1 MAQSCVRVDP
11 PSVEFKDVKVGEVY
25 KTAVTITN
33 VGKNTRKIRI
43 EKPTRKLFKFITSSR
58 DVSVASGLRICGL
71 LEFTPVVEEEV
82 RDYIQVHI
90 DDVETMQIPV
100 LGFPR
105 ACSLIMDSFLDFG
118 CIVANSQV
126 ISKHHPITNQG
137 SAPGVFQVEYCGGD
151 SSLSL
156 SPSSGVVAAGTTQWL
171 NVELRTDRPSQIEE
185 KVLVRLQNRSAA
197 VLSVRAEVV
206 EQCLEVADLKG
217 TPLSCLWFG
226 PVYFGTSGVE
236 KVVLKNNAPQAC
248 DWVCF
253 IQNNAAGSEVGADLQ
268 KSTDAAL
275 LGRMKKYSQAT
286 HDISQV
292 FVCVPKQG
300 QLGPYDKTTVE
311 IRFSPIC
318 KRTSHG
324 DTANR
329 QDYCLFLLFDT
340 VGSKH
345 GFTHRDANSSV
356 EVAVTGSGL
365 PVSLVASPSHRFD
378 FLSCATGQRVDLMCL
393 LQNLCPQLPVS
404 FRFRKMAHFTSEPSA
419 ATIAPGQCQDV
430 VLTFSAGQQGSFRMR
445 QKIDVIGYVV
455 PRRDANNTED
465 KTELVV
471 CSFHTITLHLFA
483 ICHSE
488 TKHPTLLANSAIRSP
503 IVLRP
508 HVRCSE
514 LARYSGVLRAAVLSA
529 DKTQLHKHRRLRNQ
543 NPGGEEFLALPNDR
557 ASSIRP
563 NSSQREYRT
572 IFTDVPRYR
581 YVDSNYAFTEEEEE
595 LKRQHR
601 QIYADFIQQLR
612 QTRLQR
618 IKERQQESVEDDV
631 DIGIVPSHGLV
642 PPRLHISDRERCRNS
657 ETKFNYSSGFS
668 GTKSSRPQTS
678 ITQNNSSQTGSKDS
692 QVMNAVPSTAQE
704 VADCNRTLTAQELY
718 QVDIGPSFVDFGA
731 VCVQRVCVQTLKLV
745 NHLSVN
751 IWVQLEADCP
761 ELQGSS
767 PLSYILPPCSHK
779 SAFLTFQSYK
789 LGPFY
794 RSLSYSVN
802 QKHPG
807 QILVQA
813 QVVPLALELSTNL
826 LVLHP
831 TSAMFAGSEYR
842 NSVTLQNQCSHP
854 VEFTWQPVVTDN
866 GILFSVRP
874 ATGAVEP
881 YKELDCEVVWHPSF
895 SSQSEGD
902 FDLCVREGITQRLHC
917 VAKVG
922 STTIQLSEKRI
933 MFSSVSLNI
942 PSVRTA
948 VLHNTG
954 QDHAYFQVVDVLPL
968 PGMVVSPS
976 EGVVPSKGQVMLNIQ
991 FNPDSV
997 IKFDT
1002 RVKIALRNMKSIELR
1017 VGGSVEPPNI
1027 DISVSHLQFGGLH
1040 TGSQRAIPFTLT
1052 NHSSAAAQVSFDL
1065 SEYKDFS
1072 IQLPQPSAKREQDLS
1087 VLEVQGCQTKKCSL
1101 VFSPTQ
1107 VASYDFYLPLM
1118 VNGVKWPASSS
1129 LALTPSV
1136 SSTVSS
1142 PKHIKPLCYSAT
1154 MAAQQSPWIQ
1164 ATALC
1169 APLEMSP
1176 SQLQF
1181 HVESRSDKYTKKVE
1195 LKAEPKESV
1204 CWLGV
1209 IEEDVYWWFD
1219 CSAATVPTQGRRE
1232 HELFSVSPSSGSL
1245 RPGQSIFLVVAVH
1258 AEAIRTETLKV
1269 TELSIPLYLGDKG
1282 GDGTQ
1287 GNVGQQPYRKL
1298 SVTITLELPSITIYP
1313 REILLTPVPLRSKI
1327 ETSLTLLVMEYPSG
1341 TTVLAEVDDME
1352 MEDGTKIQ
1360 PVSVTFP
1367 EGNTVRA
1374 QDHNEEAKVTSLVC
1388 TVSFCSDVPL
1398 SMWTTITFADHMNN
1412 RFRVKLCAI
1421 ADNCLLTVWPYM
1433 ALHHSDQRV
1442 VLKTGATAVEA
1453 VLQCYCTPSPASGLT
1468 SSSSFDHNS
1477 STNKNSD
1484 SFPDSDSVS
1493 EQASRDTYASP
1504 NRGLS
1509 SNLSIPKFP
1518 VANTEEGQYYQNVL
1532 LAVERWFS
1540 LFGWPSGP
1548 HPITIP
1554 HTLRRVVSKIQTNQ
1568 FKGGIYGV
1576 SQNKDTRSVVDMLH
1590 HLTGKRIPGIS
1601 LCQTFSSDL
1610 GQRTDQL
1617 LQQYEAMLTFL
1628 RVQGACLSHIRPEY
1642 LLDVLEFKHWCSL
1655 QLNDIKHG
1663 LDHKSFDYE
1672 SLSKRSWT
1680 DVLLQIYKVLVLCRV
1695 SWKGLNTAL
1704 NHKNTDELFLECT
1717 QSLASNIYSSW
1728 ELKVLSWLQMH
1739 YQSMRKT
1746 VWGRDGVP
1754 PARWIVN
1761 FDMDLTDG
1769 LVLAALL
1776 AAYCPYL
1783 KSHFQRM
1790 YTTTNTLEQIL
1801 HNNIIVARALTLLCL
1816 NINVQPT
1823 DLSDPNPVQMLIL
1836 CVHLYEML
1844 PQFLPS
1850 RTITLSGSLHGT
1862 FSKQVLLKNPTSKPI
1877 KYQVL
1882 VLGEDAHF
1890 FSLPNGF
1897 LVTIPPKSNSELAVQ
1912 YNCLFLRPME
1922 AVLLLISCSDFG
1934 LRCTTLAFN
1943 LRTHVSHIT
1952 PANMVRCS
1960 SPCYQP
1966 KVITVPLINTLS
1978 KEANFRVVLVE
1989 STCNPLEPETRKE
2002 SLVQHVQEMTSDL
2015 IIGTQVEN
2023 GDDREFQSATRSV
2036 CLKSGQADSV
2046 SILYLPFFPGTK
2058 YCSVLLV
2065 CPQVG
2070 DMVYMVKATSQLPL
2084 PSPLS
2089 ARSCNTVSIPKNLD
2103 SDISISMVSLHCKV
2117 GEVCEE
2123 MLQVPR
2129 INMQWEQALAVWGQ
2143 NPMNT
2148 DELRR
2153 RMLTH
2158 TLHSSTVRAATA
2170 AQKFLRLPL
2179 LRSVYQSNGIEYNVE
2194 VSLPQYFTL
2203 PSTVTIPVKEDT
2215 TIQWENAADCG
2226 CVDVPLQFQADSAG
2240 QFPCEVIFRSC
2251 CDTRVYLLEALVTPQ
2266 EGSTCLDSS
2275 VPALSKHTTH
2285 STVWQQRGQEPTE
2298 NLSTSDMSKTRT
2310 TPSAVNKHSNS
2321 SSFRK

>member
-1 MAQSCVRVDP
+1 MAGSCVRVDP

-25 KTAVTITN
+25 RTAVTITN

-58 DVSVASGLRICGL
+58 NVSVASGLRICGL
-71 LEFTPVVEEEV
+71 LEFTPEVEEEV
-82 RDYIQVHI
+82 RDYIHVHI
-90 DDVETMQIPV
+90 DDLETMQIPV

-105 ACSLIMDSFLDFG
+105 AGSLIMDSLLDFG

-126 ISKHHPITNQG
+126 ISKHHPIINQG

-151 SSLSL
+151 SSLRL
-156 SPSSGVVAAGTTQWL
+156 SPSSGVVAAGATEWL
-171 NVELRTDRPSQIEE
+171 KVELRTDRPSQIEE
-185 KVLVRLQNRSAA
+185 KVLVRLQNRSTA

-206 EQCLEVADLKG
+206 EQCLEVADRKG

-226 PVYFGTSGVE
+226 PVYFGTSSVE
-236 KVVLKNNAPQAC
+236 KVVLKNNTPQAC

-253 IQNNAAGSEVGADLQ
+253 IQSNAAGTEVGADLQ

-275 LGRMKKYSQAT
+275 LERMKKYSPAI

-300 QLGPYDKTTVE
+300 HLGPYDKTTVE

-318 KRTSHG
+318 KRYIVYQTKHG
-324 DTANR
+324 DSANR

-340 VGSKH
+340 VGCKH
-345 GFTHRDANSSV
+345 GFTHRNANSSV

-378 FLSCATGQRVDLMCL
+378 FLSCTIGQRVDLMCL

-404 FRFRKMAHFTSEPSA
+404 FRFRKMAHFISEPSA

-430 VLTFSAGQQGSFRMR
+430 VLTFNGGQQGSFRMR

-455 PRRDANNTED
+455 PRRDANTTED
-465 KTELVV
+465 ITELVV
-471 CSFHTITLHLFA
+471 CSFHTITLDLFA
-483 ICHSE
+483 TCHSE
-488 TKHPTLLANSAIRSP
+488 TKHPTLIANSGDFVSYIIAAIRSP

-529 DKTQLHKHRRLRNQ
+529 DKTQLHKHRRLRSQ
-543 NPGGEEFLALPNDR
+543 NPKGEEFLALPNDR
-557 ASSIRP
+557 TSSIRP
-563 NSSQREYRT
+563 ASSHREYRT

-581 YVDSNYAFTEEEEE
+581 YVDTNYAFTEEEEK

-601 QIYADFIQQLR
+601 QIYADFIKQLR

-618 IKERQQESVEDDV
+618 IKERQHESVENDV

-642 PPRLHISDRERCRNS
+642 PPTLHISDLETCRNT
-657 ETKFNYSSGFS
+657 EAKFNDSSGFS
-668 GTKSSRPQTS
+668 GTKSSWPQTS
-678 ITQNNSSQTGSKDS
+678 ISQNNSSQTGSMDS

-731 VCVQRVCVQTLKLV
+731 VCMQRVCVQTLKLV
-745 NHLSVN
+745 NPLSVY

-761 ELQGSS
+761 ELQSSS

-779 SAFLTFQSYK
+779 SASLTFQCNK

-842 NSVTLQNQCSHP
+842 NSVTLKNQCSHP

-881 YKELDCEVVWHPSF
+881 YKELDCEVLWHPSF
-895 SSQSEGD
+895 SSNSEGD
-902 FDLCVREGITQRLHC
+902 FDLCVHEGITQRLHC

-922 STTIQLSEKRI
+922 STTIHLSEKRI
-933 MFSSVSLNI
+933 IFASVSLNI

-954 QDHAYFQVVDVLPL
+954 QNHAYYQVVDVFPL

-976 EGVVPSKGQVMLNIQ
+976 EGVVPSKGQVMLNIH

-1017 VGGSVEPPNI
+1017 VGGSVESPNI
-1027 DISVSHLQFGGLH
+1027 DISVSDLQFGGLH

-1052 NHSSAAAQVSFDL
+1052 NRSSAAAQVTLDL

-1072 IQLPQPSAKREQDLS
+1072 IQLPQPSAKRQQGLS
-1087 VLEVQGCQTKKCSL
+1087 VIEVQGCQTKKCSL

-1129 LALTPSV
+1129 LALTPSF
-1136 SSTVSS
+1136 SSTVPS
-1142 PKHIKPLCYSAT
+1142 PKHIKPLFYSAT
-1154 MAAQQSPWIQ
+1154 VAAQQPPWIQ
-1164 ATALC
+1164 ATALY
-1169 APLEMSP
+1169 APLEMPS

-1181 HVESRSDKYTKKVE
+1181 HVEPKSDKYTKKVE
-1195 LKAEPKESV
+1195 LKAEPPESV

-1209 IEEDVYWWFD
+1209 IEEEVYWWFD
-1219 CSAATVPTQGRRE
+1219 CSAAAVPTQGRRE
-1232 HELFSVSPSSGSL
+1232 HELCSVSPSSGSL
-1245 RPGQSIFLVVAVH
+1245 RPGQSIFLVVAVN
-1258 AEAIRTETLKV
+1258 AEAIRTEALRL

-1282 GDGTQ
+1282 GHGTQ
-1287 GNVGQQPYRKL
+1287 GNVGQQPYREL

-1313 REILLTPVPLRSKI
+1313 HEILLTPVPLRSKI
-1327 ETSLTLLVMEYPSG
+1327 ETTLTLLVMDYPSG
-1341 TTVLAEVDDME
+1341 TRVLAEVDEME
-1352 MEDGTKIQ
+1352 TEDGTKIQ

-1374 QDHNEEAKVTSLVC
+1374 QDHNKEAKVTSLAC
-1388 TVSFCSDVPL
+1388 SVSFCSDVPL
-1398 SMWTTITFADHMNN
+1398 SMWTTITFADHMSN
-1412 RFRVKLCAI
+1412 RFKVKLCAI

-1453 VLQCYCTPSPASGLT
+1453 VLQCYRTPSPASGLT
-1468 SSSSFDHNS
+1468 SSSSFDLNS
-1477 STNKNSD
+1477 STDKNSSSD
-1484 SFPDSDSVS
+1484 SFPDSDSES

-1504 NRGLS
+1504 NRGIS

-1518 VANTEEGQYYQNVL
+1518 AANTEEGQYYQNVL

-1548 HPITIP
+1548 HPIAIP
-1554 HTLRRVVSKIQTNQ
+1554 HTLRRVMSKIQTNQ
-1568 FKGGIYGV
+1568 FKGRTYGV

-1590 HLTGKRIPGIS
+1590 HLTGKQIPGIS
-1601 LCQTFSSDL
+1601 ICQTFSSDVD
-1610 GQRTDQL
+1610 QRTDQL
-1617 LQQYEAMLTFL
+1617 LRQYEAMLAFL
-1628 RVQGACLSHIRPEY
+1628 RVQGACLCHIRPEY
-1642 LLDVLEFKHWCSL
+1642 LLDELEFKHWCSL

-1663 LDHKSFDYE
+1663 LDHNSLDYE

-1704 NHKNTDELFLECT
+1704 NHKGTDELILEGT

-1728 ELKVLSWLQMH
+1728 ELTLLSWLNMH

-1761 FDMDLTDG
+1761 FDLDFTDG

-1783 KSHFQRM
+1783 VCFHFQRM
-1790 YTTTNTLEQIL
+1790 YTTTNSLEQIL
-1801 HNNIIVARALTLLCL
+1801 HNNIIVAQALTLLCL
-1816 NINVQPT
+1816 NINMQPT

-1844 PQFLPS
+1844 PQYLPI
-1850 RTITLSGSLHGT
+1850 RTITLSGGLHNT

-1890 FSLPNGF
+1890 FSLPNGS
-1897 LVTIPPKSNSELAVQ
+1897 LVTIPPKSNSELSVQ

-1922 AVLLLISCSDFG
+1922 AVLLLISCSDCG

-1943 LRTHVSHIT
+1943 LRTHVRHVT
-1952 PANMVRCS
+1952 PANIVRCS

-1966 KVITVPLINTLS
+1966 KVIEVPLINTLS

-1989 STCNPLEPETRKE
+1989 STQNPLEPETRKE
-2002 SLVQHVQEMTSDL
+2002 SLVQQASSSANIQEMTSDL
-2015 IIGTQVEN
+2015 MIGTEVEN
-2023 GDDREFQSATRSV
+2023 GDDREFLSATQSV
-2036 CLKSGQADSV
+2036 CLKSGQADGV
-2046 SILYLPFFPGTK
+2046 KILYLPFFPGTK
-2058 YCSVLLV
+2058 YCSVLLL

-2070 DMVYMVKATSQLPL
+2070 DMVYLVKATSQLPL

-2089 ARSCNTVSIPKNLD
+2089 TKSCNTVYIPKNLD
-2103 SDISISMVSLHCKV
+2103 SHISISMVSLHCKV

-2129 INMQWEQALAVWGQ
+2129 INMQWEQALAIWGQ
-2143 NPMNT
+2143 HHMST
-2148 DELRR
+2148 DEQRR

-2170 AQKFLRLPL
+2170 AQKFLRQPL
-2179 LRSVYQSNGIEYNVE
+2179 LRSVYQSNEIEYNVE
-2194 VSLPQYFTL
+2194 VSLPRYFTL

-2215 TIQWENAADCG
+2215 SIQWENPADCG
-2226 CVDVPLQFQADSAG
+2226 CVDVPLRFQADSAG

-2251 CDTRVYLLEALVTPQ
+2251 CDTRVYLLEVLVTSQ

-2275 VPALSKHTTH
+2275 
-2285 STVWQQRGQEPTE
+2285 
-2298 NLSTSDMSKTRT
+2298 
-2310 TPSAVNKHSNS
+2310 
-2321 SSFRK
+2321 